1 MNPKRRIKTLVAAFV
16 LCCFVSTSISCYGP
30 FRLTQ
35 KLHAWNGTLGDKWI
49 NELVF
54 FALVVIPAY
63 GLCTLGDAIIF
74 NSIQFWTG
82 SNPIADGGIEPQ
94 LPRTQRLADG
104 SLEVRKDGKVY
115 RLRLDANTHAV
126 TLAQDGLLVA
136 TAERTAAGG
145 VAIHDLANG
154 KTSLVS
160 AADARTLSDWSGLI
174 AALSPG
180 E

>member
-1 MNPKRRIKTLVAAFV
+1 MNPMRKVKVLISALV
-16 LCCFVSTSISCYGP
+16 LCCFVTTSISCYGP
-30 FRLTQ
+30 FRLTR
-35 KLHAWNGTLGDKWI
+35 KLHTWNGTLGDKWI

-63 GLCTLGDAIIF
+63 GLCTLGDAIVF

-160 AADARTLSDWSGLI
+160 AADARTLSDSTGLI
-174 AALSPG
+174 DALSPG